1 LFEVKENEMKKLFA
15 ILMVLSI
22 ASIANANLWLSVDGQ
37 VNPPDSSITLFP
49 SDTAV
54 IGVFSD
60 GQSMAIETYI
70 LTIEGP
76 GTFDISGALNYVNSN
91 ATGETIIDVSDARD
105 GTMIFMDMTII
116 SLPQSPLPIGTL
128 IDQIIFH
135 CEGGPDDVTLTLT
148 GDISGVF
155 DTQVI
160 HQVPEPM
167 TMALLGLGALFLRKR
182 KA

>member
-1 LFEVKENEMKKLFA
+1 MKNL
-15 ILMVLSI
+15 LVVLTVLSV

-37 VNPPDSSITLFP
+37 VNPSDTITLAP
-49 SDTAV
+49 SNTAV

-60 GQSMAIETYI
+60 GQSMATEGYI
-70 LTIEGP
+70 LTIEGT
-76 GTFDISGALNYVNSN
+76 GTSDIGGALNYVNSN
-91 ATGETIIDVSDARD
+91 ATGETIIDVSDAQD
-105 GTMIFMDMTII
+105 GTMIYMDMMII
-116 SLPQSPLPIGTL
+116 SLPISPLPIGTV

-135 CEGGPDDVTLTLT
+135 CEAPGDVTLTLT
-148 GDISGVF
+148 GDMSGVF

-167 TMALLGLGALFLRKR
+167 TIGLLGLGALFLRKQ